1 MRKWKINSWKNY
13 PVKHIPNYKDEKE
26 LNMVLSKIKSF
37 PPLVFAGETRHLKEQ
52 LADVGDGK
60 AFLLQAGDCAE
71 SFAEF
76 NPNNIRDTFKV
87 ILQMSL
93 VLTYSASLPVIKVGR
108 IAGQFSKPRTSPTEK
123 KDNKELPSYL
133 GDNINGIEFNEKARK
148 PDPKRLFKAY
158 SQAASTLNLIRAFCH
173 GGFADLQNVHFWNL
187 GYIKKSPQA
196 KKFKELEDKI
206 ADALAFMD
214 ACGINSEFNR
224 RLKTVNFWTS
234 HEALLLPFEE
244 SMTRVDSTTGEY
256 HDTSAHFVWIGD
268 RTRQLEGGHVE
279 FCRGIENPIGIKCG
293 PTTKAN
299 EIIKII
305 NVINPQ
311 NKKGKITLIS
321 RFGHENV
328 EKFLPKLI
336 RTIKKEGANV
346 IWSCDPMHGNTIK
359 SVTGYKT
366 RPFNNVLKEVK
377 NVFAVHQS
385 EGSYAGGLHIE
396 MTGQNVTE
404 CTGGA
409 QKISDKDLSSRYHT
423 HCDPRLNANQALE
436 LAFLI
441 SDEIKKNSIY
451 ARSGIRAASKAL

>member
-1 MRKWKINSWKNY
+1 MKKWKLNSWRNY
-13 PVKHIPNYKDEKE
+13 PVKHIPKYKDEKE
-26 LNMVLSKIKSF
+26 LNMVLGKIRKF

-52 LADVGDGK
+52 LSNVVDGK
-60 AFLLQAGDCAE
+60 AFLLQGGDCAE

-76 NPNNIRDTFKV
+76 NPDNIRDTFKV

-123 KDNKELPSYL
+123 KGNKELPSYL
-133 GDNINGIEFNEKARK
+133 GDNINGIEFSEKARK

-173 GGFADLQNVHFWNL
+173 GGFADLKNVHLWNL

-244 SMTRVDSTTGEY
+244 SMTRIDSTTGEH

-268 RTRQLEGGHVE
+268 RTRQLDGGHVE

-293 PTTKAN
+293 PTTKAD
-299 EIIKII
+299 EIVKIA
-305 NVINPQ
+305 NVINPK
-311 NKKGKITLIS
+311 NEKGKITLIS

-328 EKFLPKLI
+328 EKFLPRLI
-336 RTIKKEGANV
+336 RTIKKEGINV

-359 SVTGYKT
+359 SASGFKT

-409 QKISDKDLSSRYHT
+409 QKISDQDLSSRYHT

-451 ARSGIRAASKAL
+451 ARSGIRAAS

>member
-1 MRKWKINSWKNY
+1 MKKWKKNSWKNY
-13 PVKHIPNYKDEKE
+13 PVKHIPKYENEKE
-26 LNMVLSKIKSF
+26 LNMVLNKIKSF
-37 PPLVFAGETRHLKEQ
+37 PPLVFAGETRHLKDQ
-52 LADVGDGK
+52 LASVVDGK
-60 AFLLQAGDCAE
+60 AFLLQGGDCAE

-76 NPNNIRDTFKV
+76 KPDNIRDTFKV

-93 VLTYSASLPVIKVGR
+93 VLTYSASLPVIKLGR
-108 IAGQFSKPRTSPTEK
+108 IAGQFSKPRSSPFEK
-123 KDNKELPSYL
+123 HGDKELPSYL

-148 PDPKRLFKAY
+148 PDAKRLFKAY
-158 SQAASTLNLIRAFCH
+158 SQSASTLNLLRAFSH
-173 GGFADLQNVHFWNL
+173 GGFADLQMVHLWNL

-214 ACGINSEFNR
+214 ACGINSDFNR

-256 HDTSAHFVWIGD
+256 HDTSAHFLWIGD
-268 RTRQLEGGHVE
+268 RTRQLNGGHVE

-293 PTTKAN
+293 PTSKPE
-299 EIIKII
+299 EIVKIC
-305 NVINPQ
+305 NAINPK
-311 NKKGKITLIS
+311 NIKGKITLIS

-336 RTIKKEGANV
+336 RTIKKEGLNV

-359 SVTGYKT
+359 SSTGFKT
-366 RPFNNVLKEVK
+366 RPFNNILKEVK

-385 EGSYAGGLHIE
+385 EASYAGGLHIE

-404 CTGGA
+404 CTGGT
-409 QKISDKDLSSRYHT
+409 QKISDQDLSSRYRT

-451 ARSGIRAASKAL
+451 ARSGIRAAS

>member
-1 MRKWKINSWKNY
+1 MKKWKLNSWRNY

-26 LNMVLSKIKSF
+26 LNMVLGKIRKF
-37 PPLVFAGETRHLKEQ
+37 PPLVFAGETRHLKDQ
-52 LADVGDGK
+52 LSNVVDGK

-76 NPNNIRDTFKV
+76 NPDNIRDTFKV

-123 KDNKELPSYL
+123 KGNEELPSYL
-133 GDNINGIEFNEKARK
+133 GDNINGIEFTEKARK

-173 GGFADLQNVHFWNL
+173 GGFADLKNVHLWNL

-244 SMTRVDSTTGEY
+244 SMTRIDSTTGEY

-268 RTRQLEGGHVE
+268 RTRQLDGGHVE

-293 PTTKAN
+293 PTTKAD
-299 EIIKII
+299 EIVKIV
-305 NVINPQ
+305 NVINPK
-311 NKKGKITLIS
+311 NEKGKITLIS

-328 EKFLPKLI
+328 EKFLPRLI
-336 RTIKKEGANV
+336 RTIKKEGINV

-359 SVTGYKT
+359 SASGFKT

-409 QKISDKDLSSRYHT
+409 QKISDQDLSSRYHT

-451 ARSGIRAASKAL
+451 ARSGIRAAS

>member
-1 MRKWKINSWKNY
+1 MKKWKTNSWKNY
-13 PVKHIPNYKDEKE
+13 PVKHIPNYGNEKE
-26 LNMVLSKIKSF
+26 LNMVLGKIKNF
-37 PPLVFAGETRHLKEQ
+37 PPLVFAGETRHLKQQ
-52 LADVGDGK
+52 LADVVDGK
-60 AFLLQAGDCAE
+60 AFLLQGGDCAE

-76 NPNNIRDTFKV
+76 NPDNIRDYFKV
-87 ILQMSL
+87 MLQMSL
-93 VLTYSASLPVIKVGR
+93 VLTYSASLPVVKLGR
-108 IAGQFSKPRTSPTEK
+108 VAGQFSKPRTAPTEK
-123 KDNKELPSYL
+123 QGDIELPSYL
-133 GDNINGIEFNEKARK
+133 GDNINGIEFTEKARK

-173 GGFADLQNVHFWNL
+173 GGFADLKNVHLWNL
-187 GYIKKSPQA
+187 GYIKKSPQH

-214 ACGINSEFNR
+214 ACGINSDFNR

-234 HEALLLPFEE
+234 HESLLLPFEE
-244 SMTRVDSTTGEY
+244 SMTRIDSTTGEY

-268 RTRQLEGGHVE
+268 RTRQLDGGHVE

-293 PTTKAN
+293 PTSKPE
-299 EIIKII
+299 EIVKIC
-305 NVINPQ
+305 NVINPK
-311 NKKGKITLIS
+311 NEKGKITLIS

-328 EKFLPKLI
+328 GKFLPKLV
-336 RTIKKEGANV
+336 RTIKKEGLNV
-346 IWSCDPMHGNTIK
+346 IWSCDPMHGNTVK
-359 SVTGYKT
+359 SSTGFKT
-366 RPFNNVLKEVK
+366 RPFNNILKEVK

-404 CTGGA
+404 CTGGT
-409 QKISDKDLSSRYHT
+409 QKISDKDLSSRYRT

-441 SDEIKKNSIY
+441 SDEIKKNSNN
-451 ARSGIRAASKAL
+451 ARSGIRAVS

>member
-1 MRKWKINSWKNY
+1 MRKWKTNSWKNY
-13 PVKHIPNYKDEKE
+13 PVKHIPDYKDEKE
-26 LNMVLSKIKSF
+26 LNMVLGKIKNF

-52 LADVGDGK
+52 LANVVDGK

-76 NPNNIRDTFKV
+76 NPDNIRDTFKV

-133 GDNINGIEFNEKARK
+133 GDNINGIEFSEKARK

-173 GGFADLQNVHFWNL
+173 GGFADLKNVHLWNL

-234 HEALLLPFEE
+234 HEALLLPFEQ
-244 SMTRVDSTTGEY
+244 SMTRVDSTTGEH

-268 RTRQLEGGHVE
+268 RTRQLDGGHVE

-293 PTTKAN
+293 PTSKPDEIVKIAN
-299 EIIKII
+299 II
-305 NVINPQ
+305 NPKNE
-311 NKKGKITLIS
+311 KGKITLIS

-336 RTIKKEGANV
+336 KAVKKEGINV

-359 SVTGYKT
+359 SASGFKT

-377 NVFAVHQS
+377 NVFAVHQN

-409 QKISDKDLSSRYHT
+409 QKISDQDLSSRYHT

-451 ARSGIRAASKAL
+451 ARSGIRAAS